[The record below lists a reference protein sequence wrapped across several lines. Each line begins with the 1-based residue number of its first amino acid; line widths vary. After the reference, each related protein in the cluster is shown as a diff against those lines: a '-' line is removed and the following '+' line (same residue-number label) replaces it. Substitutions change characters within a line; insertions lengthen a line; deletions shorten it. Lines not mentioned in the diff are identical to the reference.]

1 MGQNFGECS
10 GYIGSDVYN
19 AELYYNYFCLNV
31 SVPAVVFHRKF
42 QNTDNFALNYWF
54 F

>member
-1 MGQNFGECS
+1 MGQNFGKCS

-19 AELYYNYFCLNV
+19 AELYNYFCLNV
-31 SVPAVVFHRKF
+31 SVPAVVFRGKF